1 MDKAIVATGN
11 SIDISRRY
19 APWFIER
26 SISGQRPFFQLNRHP
41 SPMVIEVEAALTATA
56 LAYTIRRLFAHN
68 CRATSTDSLQAVS
81 CLPTAGPTQ
90 LGGSVDRQYR
100 DIWTT
105 ASGPCPPD
113 E

>member
-1 MDKAIVATGN
+1 
-11 SIDISRRY
+11 
-19 APWFIER
+19 
-26 SISGQRPFFQLNRHP
+26 
-41 SPMVIEVEAALTATA
+41 MVIEVEEALTATA

-90 LGGSVDRQYR
+90 LGGFVDRQYR

-105 ASGPCPPD
+105 ASGPSPPD